1 MRHASHVCVGAAF
14 FGCVVFSLLLFGQ
27 AGPLCAAEPIK
38 IGVVSSITGPTAFIG
53 TPQKD
58 LITAVVESTNKH
70 GGLLGRQ
77 VELFLEDD
85 QSQATNAVIA
95 VAKLARDRKVAAIV
109 GPSNTDSGM
118 AMIPTCDQEQ
128 VPFVL
133 TAPCIGDYKKWVF
146 YLGAG
151 DAKEGMQALGVC
163 RQGLR
168 RKANSPLL
176 VHRQPRVD
184 VEQRSA

>member
-1 MRHASHVCVGAAF
+1 MGQEAFRYWENGEGAFYKTCAAYAHRSRIIRLRSLFSPAFRTGRAASCSRSNQDRGRFQHYGRDRFHRHAAEGSHH
-14 FGCVVFSLLLFGQ
+14 GCGGVNEQ
-27 AGPLCAAEPIK
+27 AWRPSRET
-38 IGVVSSITGPTAFIG
+38 S
-53 TPQKD
+53 
-58 LITAVVESTNKH
+58 
-70 GGLLGRQ
+70 R
-77 VELFLEDD
+77 LFLEDD
-85 QSQATNAVIA
+85 ESQATNAVIA

-151 DAKEGMQALGVC
+151 DAKEGMQALEFAV
-163 RQGLR
+163 
-168 RKANSPLL
+168 KALGAS
-176 VHRQPRVD
+176 
-184 VEQRSA
+184 E